1 MGNTEKFQMM
11 AHQYDTADRIVNA
24 KLSADM
30 IREAFDAK
38 ESKGK
43 NAMDFGCGTGLVGLS
58 LLDVF
63 DSMTFLDTSSNMLEI
78 VAKKVEANMDGASSD
93 HNRIKLLCVDLEA
106 DKAIKGS
113 WDVIFMVQVL
123 LHVSDPMALLA
134 KLYRHIS
141 PSGKLI
147 IIDFDENEAVKS
159 DLVHA
164 GFNQT
169 VLAKGLEQLGFKGI
183 TSKTFY
189 EADNLFMKQRAS
201 QFIMVAEKG
210 D

>member
-38 ESKGK
+38 EAKGK

-78 VAKKVEANMDGASSD
+78 VAKKIEANMDDASSD
-93 HNRIKLLCVDLEA
+93 QNRIKLLCVDLEA
-106 DKAIKGS
+106 DNAIEGS

>member
-38 ESKGK
+38 EAKGK

-93 HNRIKLLCVDLEA
+93 QNRIKLLCVDLEA
-106 DKAIKGS
+106 DNAIEGS
-113 WDVIFMVQVL
+113 WNVIFMVQVL

>member
-63 DSMTFLDTSSNMLEI
+63 DTMTFLDTSSNMLEI

-93 HNRIKLLCVDLEA
+93 QNRIKLLCVDLEA
-106 DKAIKGS
+106 DNAIEGS

-123 LHVSDPMALLA
+123 LHVSDPMALIA

-169 VLAKGLEQLGFKGI
+169 VLAKGLEHLGFKGI

>member
-183 TSKTFY
+183 TTKTFY

>member
-63 DSMTFLDTSSNMLEI
+63 DTMTFLDTSSNMLEI

-93 HNRIKLLCVDLEA
+93 QNRIKLLCVDLEA
-106 DKAIKGS
+106 DNAIEGS

-123 LHVSDPMALLA
+123 LHVSDPMALIA

>member
-93 HNRIKLLCVDLEA
+93 QNRIKLLCVDLEA
-106 DKAIKGS
+106 DKAIEGS

-183 TSKTFY
+183 TTKTFY

>member
-24 KLSADM
+24 ELSADM

-38 ESKGK
+38 EAKGK

-93 HNRIKLLCVDLEA
+93 QNRIKLLCVDLEA
-106 DKAIKGS
+106 DNAIEGS

>member
-106 DKAIKGS
+106 DKAIEGS

-123 LHVSDPMALLA
+123 LHVSDPIALLA

>member
-38 ESKGK
+38 EAKGK

-93 HNRIKLLCVDLEA
+93 QNRIKLLCVDLEA
-106 DKAIKGS
+106 DNAIEGS

>member
-93 HNRIKLLCVDLEA
+93 HSRIKLLCVDLEA

-183 TSKTFY
+183 TTKTFY

>member
-38 ESKGK
+38 EAKEK

-93 HNRIKLLCVDLEA
+93 QNRIKLLCVDLEA
-106 DKAIKGS
+106 DNAIEGS

>member
-93 HNRIKLLCVDLEA
+93 QNRIKLLCVDLEA

>member
-106 DKAIKGS
+106 DNAIEGS

>member
-93 HNRIKLLCVDLEA
+93 QNRIKLIGVDLEA
-106 DKAIKGS
+106 DNAIEGS

>member
-93 HNRIKLLCVDLEA
+93 QNRIKLLCVDLEA
-106 DKAIKGS
+106 DNAIEGS

-123 LHVSDPMALLA
+123 LHVSDPRALLA

>member
-43 NAMDFGCGTGLVGLS
+43 NAMDFGCGTGLVGLT

-78 VAKKVEANMDGASSD
+78 VAKKVEANMDGAFSD
-93 HNRIKLLCVDLEA
+93 QNRIKLLCVDLEA
-106 DKAIKGS
+106 DNAIEGS

-169 VLAKGLEQLGFKGI
+169 VLAKGLEHLGFKGI

>member
-93 HNRIKLLCVDLEA
+93 QNRIKLLCVDLEA
-106 DKAIKGS
+106 DNAIEGS

>member
-63 DSMTFLDTSSNMLEI
+63 DTMTFLDTSSNMLEI

-93 HNRIKLLCVDLEA
+93 QNRIKLLCVDLEA
-106 DKAIKGS
+106 DNAIEGS

>member
-78 VAKKVEANMDGASSD
+78 VAKKVEVNMDGASSD
-93 HNRIKLLCVDLEA
+93 QNRIKLLCVDLEA
-106 DKAIKGS
+106 DNAIEGS

-123 LHVSDPMALLA
+123 LHVSDPMALIA

-169 VLAKGLEQLGFKGI
+169 VRAKGLEQLGFKGI